1 MPFKGKQPREGSEH
15 LRMDA
20 QWLTGG
26 GGGGQP
32 QTSQSYEKMM
42 ENHYKMHPPSWDA
55 TVEASEASCIKTG
68 SRVCLRLASRSTD
81 EVVKRENT
89 NSESCWCH
97 RSPESTDRKS
107 RDKQTHTH
115 RAAVCFSVQSTSKL
129 WTLSLCSHTN

>member
-26 GGGGQP
+26 GGGQP
-32 QTSQSYEKMM
+32 QTSKSYEKMM
-42 ENHYKMHPPSWDA
+42 ENHYKMHPPPSRDA

-107 RDKQTHTH
+107 RDKQTHTQSSCLLQ
-115 RAAVCFSVQSTSKL
+115 RSVDQ
-129 WTLSLCSHTN
+129 